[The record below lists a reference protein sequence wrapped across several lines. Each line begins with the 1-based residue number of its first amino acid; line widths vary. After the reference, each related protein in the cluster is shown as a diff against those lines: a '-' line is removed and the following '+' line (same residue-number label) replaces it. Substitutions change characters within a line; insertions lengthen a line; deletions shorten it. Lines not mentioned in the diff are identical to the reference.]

1 MLSIGSGTRVY
12 VSPCS
17 LALVLNFLT
26 TKWDE
31 HNVKHVILFC
41 PLSAFAVWKALIL
54 CTQLA
59 VYLCF
64 HRQARH
70 HLPLNSCLMFVRF
83 NQCLSPKYYILSGY
97 LYPRHLCR
105 GVYSFRLDV
114 CPFVRSYVR
123 SFVRSLVRVFVRSL
137 LSVTFVEFT
146 SKFLVKVSLSEYI
159 SLTTHWK
166 AFIFEPWV
174 PERVS
179 FYTMSFCPRVDAP
192 GWG

>member
-1 MLSIGSGTRVY
+1 MNSLLCHPDEQIAQLLKMCLIPCIHQMDLLLLYPRHLCRGVY
-12 VSPCS
+12 S
-17 LALVLNFLT
+17 F
-26 TKWDE
+26 
-31 HNVKHVILFC
+31 
-41 PLSAFAVWKALIL
+41 
-54 CTQLA
+54 
-59 VYLCF
+59 
-64 HRQARH
+64 
-70 HLPLNSCLMFVRF
+70 
-83 NQCLSPKYYILSGY
+83 

-123 SFVRSLVRVFVRSL
+123 SLVRSFVRVFVRSL

-159 SLTTHWK
+159 SLTTHQK

>member
-1 MLSIGSGTRVY
+1 MAIHRFPAEKWLKSSSSLS
-12 VSPCS
+12 
-17 LALVLNFLT
+17 
-26 TKWDE
+26 
-31 HNVKHVILFC
+31 
-41 PLSAFAVWKALIL
+41 
-54 CTQLA
+54 
-59 VYLCF
+59 
-64 HRQARH
+64 
-70 HLPLNSCLMFVRF
+70 LPLLPFCHFASIWLQWF
-83 NQCLSPKYYILSGY
+83 LSESSFPHPLRGY
-97 LYPRHLCR
+97 QLRKNGYAFLYPRHLCR

-123 SFVRSLVRVFVRSL
+123 SLVRSFVRVFVRSL

-159 SLTTHWK
+159 SLTTHQK

>member
-1 MLSIGSGTRVY
+1 MGQNKSYVWDVSKAFDFSYHDSNRKFITR
-12 VSPCS
+12 
-17 LALVLNFLT
+17 
-26 TKWDE
+26 
-31 HNVKHVILFC
+31 I
-41 PLSAFAVWKALIL
+41 
-54 CTQLA
+54 
-59 VYLCF
+59 
-64 HRQARH
+64 
-70 HLPLNSCLMFVRF
+70 HL
-83 NQCLSPKYYILSGY
+83 

-123 SFVRSLVRVFVRSL
+123 SFVRSFVSSFVRVFVRSL

-159 SLTTHWK
+159 SLTTHQK
-166 AFIFEPWV
+166 AFIFDPWV

-179 FYTMSFCPRVDAP
+179 FYTMSFCPRVDAQ